1 MSITGKLR
9 NQFRFR
15 FYRNLNKGGWSVAE
29 SNLPVVNEEK
39 LLVYDAQFY
48 SRPAGRAQVI
58 ESGVKNVHAYMVSN
72 SAYED
77 NHMYFYTGEDKHT
90 TSGFIEISYNPF
102 VDHRFYLDFK
112 YSNRVYIEPTW
123 VLPYVISS
131 ETKLYIGKGHLY
143 QFLKEQKFEHANLA
157 NKVFFDDVQI
167 LDVIKIRDFLQTLIK
182 HRNEIMCGG
191 TVLPQHTFD
200 ENAGLCDNLIDN
212 TPNRIH
218 DVLTH
223 WLQAMFQEWN
233 GFSGSVFHPVKDPDY
248 SPNNPGKAYASLTNK
263 YTGNYGANRFKLA
276 KFLLKRLTEN
286 VSDLQITD

>member
-1 MSITGKLR
+1 M
-9 NQFRFR
+9 
-15 FYRNLNKGGWSVAE
+15 
-29 SNLPVVNEEK
+29 
-39 LLVYDAQFY
+39 
-48 SRPAGRAQVI
+48 
-58 ESGVKNVHAYMVSN
+58 
-72 SAYED
+72 
-77 NHMYFYTGEDKHT
+77 
-90 TSGFIEISYNPF
+90 
-102 VDHRFYLDFK
+102 
-112 YSNRVYIEPTW
+112 
-123 VLPYVISS
+123 
-131 ETKLYIGKGHLY
+131 
-143 QFLKEQKFEHANLA
+143 KEQKFEHENLA

-218 DVLTH
+218 DVLPH

-233 GFSGSVFHPVKDPDY
+233 GFSGSVYHPVKDPDY
-248 SPNNPGKAYASLTNK
+248 SPNDPGKAYASLTNK
-263 YTGNYGANRFKLA
+263 YTGNYEANHFKLA